1 MQYLAKEQI
10 ILAAEKTFRVFTTV
24 CEGVDENV
32 FFTRPA
38 ADKWSVAENVQHLI
52 ISTNTTTLAYTLPK
66 FIVRWVGGTPN
77 RNSRSYEALVDRY
90 QEKLAAGGKAH
101 GRFVPKPM
109 EIKYGKQRLLQN
121 WNKATG
127 KFINALKNNN
137 TESKLDDYLA
147 RHPLLGRITLREL
160 CYFTIYHTEHHLN
173 IISGII
179 AGAKPQQQ

>member
-1 MQYLAKEQI
+1 MQYLIKEQI
-10 ILAAEKTFRVFTTV
+10 IVAAEKIFETFTKA
-24 CEGVDENV
+24 CEQVEENI

-38 ADKWSVAENVQHLI
+38 AGKWSVAENVQHMI

-77 RNSRSYEALVDRY
+77 RKSRSYEAVVDRY
-90 QEKLAAGGKAH
+90 KEKLAAGGKAS

-109 EIKYGKQRLLQN
+109 EIQYGKQRLLQH
-121 WNKATG
+121 WNKATA
-127 KFINALKNNN
+127 KFIHALKNKN

-173 IISGII
+173 IISNI
-179 AGAKPQQQ
+179 AGAKPQQ